1 MKIPQLRQIIREEIK
16 GVIKENS
23 ENEVARKLLA
33 DLQKKFKE
41 GAEIKLLIKSDDPNE
56 SDLEFTVEH
65 WPMINAVKLMGEP
78 GVVKIPY
85 TKKDIEFYN
94 LTVDGEPIDLTVFDA
109 TTPSSGGSGPV
120 IKGVEYDPYSYMG
133 LRGGIR

>member
-1 MKIPQLRQIIREEIK
+1 MKLQQLRQIIREEIE

-23 ENEVARKLLA
+23 ENSVARELLA

-41 GAEIKLLIKSDDPNE
+41 GAEIKLLNG
-56 SDLEFTVEH
+56 EFTVES

-78 GVVKIPY
+78 GVVKILY
-85 TKKDIEFYN
+85 TKEDIDSYN

-133 LRGGIR
+133 PRGGIR